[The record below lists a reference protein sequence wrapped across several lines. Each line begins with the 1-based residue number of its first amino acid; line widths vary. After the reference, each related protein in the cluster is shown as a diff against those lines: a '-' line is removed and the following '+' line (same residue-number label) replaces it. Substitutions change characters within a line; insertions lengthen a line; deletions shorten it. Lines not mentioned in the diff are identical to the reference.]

1 MPDLT
6 LEELRATSEMMITAM
21 KGRKPTLDEATA
33 FDKIDHEL
41 SLREEADSLDFED
54 CLSCNL

>member
-1 MPDLT
+1 MIELT

-21 KGRKPTLDEATA
+21 KGRKPTLAEGMA

-41 SLREEADSLDFED
+41 SQREEADSLYFDD
-54 CLSCNL
+54 CISCKL